1 MNELHSAEAA
11 LRALRPV
18 LRGIT
23 GDDLYRPTPCPGF
36 HLSALADHLV
46 GTITLVGDAA
56 GAEDTTSDDQSI
68 EARVTAATN
77 TVIDAWRRRGTDG
90 EAVFAGRVM
99 PARLALGVLSLE
111 LVVHGWDFAQALTR
125 PLPIAAAHA
134 DFVLD
139 LARHIITP
147 TVAAPQDSTNQCPS
161 RPMQLPWTGSSRTRG
176 GTRIPATVT
185 RPIPDDASR

>member
-147 TVAAPQDSTNQCPS
+147 DSRRTAGFDEPVPVTTDAAALDRLVAHTGRYPHTSHSHPTDS
-161 RPMQLPWTGSSRTRG
+161 
-176 GTRIPATVT
+176 
-185 RPIPDDASR
+185 